1 MSRNC
6 GEQEDWRVG
15 DILRGECLCDSSK
28 IIDFKYLGGAR
39 FRGSDGCI
47 QYTSF
52 HLGTSPQDVVSM
64 FGIQYR
70 SAYTK
75 WRRVPKYEAASLNA
89 SRIRD
94 GSVDAS
100 SWPAQYSMDY
110 EFGDTIKV
118 RGFEYEIKHYSGSST
133 QGIHL
138 EKKEPTKPKKIITC
152 EYALRHSHFGSNQFF
167 EVRFRV
173 SKDAPKIHDGSSI
186 RLLIIATNWIG
197 STHYNSNYICL
208 ASDAIGK
215 WSDPIIVPRNIRDQ
229 LLSICTKVGRVLTEE
244 VNKDVSV

>member
-1 MSRNC
+1 MSSDC

-75 WRRVPKYEAASLNA
+75 WRRVPKYEAASLHA
-89 SRIRD
+89 SRIRN
-94 GSVDAS
+94 GSVHAS

-118 RGFEYEIKHYSGSST
+118 RGFEYVIVG
-133 QGIHL
+133 L
-138 EKKEPTKPKKIITC
+138 EGLSPLFPLLKKKEPPKCPTC
-152 EYALRHSHFGSNQFF
+152 GREY
-167 EVRFRV
+167 
-173 SKDAPKIHDGSSI
+173 HD
-186 RLLIIATNWIG
+186 
-197 STHYNSNYICL
+197 
-208 ASDAIGK
+208 
-215 WSDPIIVPRNIRDQ
+215 
-229 LLSICTKVGRVLTEE
+229 
-244 VNKDVSV
+244 